1 MCFEDIIAREYRDF
15 EAAQSIIR
23 SRDDIFDYTSADYGE
38 IPTNAYALS
47 YSMNKVFSNQSHR
60 AYNRRLAYRVAI

>member
-1 MCFEDIIAREYRDF
+1 MCFEDIIAREGNDF
-15 EAAQSIIR
+15 EVAMGIIR

-47 YSMNKVFSNQSHR
+47 HNENKVFSGWR
-60 AYNRRLAYRVAI
+60 TWGYNRRIAI